1 MTKLPARDSDARAR
15 RLRRVI
21 HRAFRL
27 MHDWLRGLGILDFN
41 PRDIDGVLPDGPCV
55 LVANHRTLT
64 DVTSIVAA
72 LGPMTAVVKSEIY
85 RLWWLRPLLE
95 GAGLIEGPTGNQLNV
110 ATVIDASVRQAANGS
125 RLVFF
130 PEGTRAP
137 DDHLLPFGRTAFEI
151 ACRADVPVVPVLL
164 HWKHA
169 WLSKDCRLLEM
180 PDGPTQLHLEVL
192 SPVCPSEVQGSS
204 RALRDMVE
212 ATFLNHL
219 ELDSAEHLEGPSG
232 RSNRESTQAT
242 HRRVADAG
250 GRSSG

>member
-1 MTKLPARDSDARAR
+1 MSTLPARDPDARAQ

-41 PRDIDGVLPDGPCV
+41 PRQIDGSLPDGPCV

-64 DVTSIVAA
+64 DITSIVAA
-72 LGPMTAVVKSEIY
+72 LGPMTAVVKSEVY

-95 GAGLIEGPTGNQLNV
+95 GAGLIEGPTGNQLDV
-110 ATVIDASVRQAANGS
+110 ASVIDASVRQARTGS

-151 ACRADVPVVPVLL
+151 ARRADVPVVPVLL
-164 HWKHA
+164 HWKHP
-169 WLSKDCRLLEM
+169 WLSKDCRLLQM

-192 SPVCPSEVQGSS
+192 PPVYPREFQGSS
-204 RALRDMVE
+204 RALRDVIE
-212 ATFLNHL
+212 TTFVTHL
-219 ELDSAEHLEGPSG
+219 DTDSAEHLEGPSG
-232 RSNRESTQAT
+232 GINRESTQAT
-242 HRRVADAG
+242 HRGVVDAG
-250 GRSSG
+250 GRRPG